1 MKDNTLAKIFALGAA
16 SAIAVSAA
24 LAQTTTSVTTNVE
37 PASAELTTSTGSFA
51 TYTPGGEYFTF
62 RTGTGAEP
70 VKYYYTKETTVVDP
84 AGQPVAWTDI
94 RPDLPAT
101 VYYAR
106 QGDRMIVRKVVL
118 AKPVSVIE
126 KKETTTTTTTR
137 P

>member
-1 MKDNTLAKIFALGAA
+1 MKDNTLAKIFA
-16 SAIAVSAA
+16 VSAA
-24 LAQTTTSVTTNVE
+24 CALAASGLAQTTTSVTTNVE
-37 PASAELTTSTGSFA
+37 PGSAELTTSTGSFA

-62 RTGTGAEP
+62 RTSTGAEP
-70 VKYYYTKETTVVDP
+70 VKYYYTKDTTIVDP
-84 AGQPVAWTDI
+84 AGQTVAWSDI
-94 RPDLPAT
+94 RPEVPAT

-106 QGDRMIVRKVVL
+106 QGERMVVRKVVL

>member
-1 MKDNTLAKIFALGAA
+1 M
-16 SAIAVSAA
+16 
-24 LAQTTTSVTTNVE
+24 
-37 PASAELTTSTGSFA
+37 TTSTGSFA

-62 RTGTGAEP
+62 RTTTGAEP

-84 AGQPVAWTDI
+84 AGHTVAWSDI

-118 AKPVSVIE
+118 TKPVNVIQ
-126 KKETTTTTTTR
+126 KKETTTTTTTTK